1 MNLPLL
7 FWAAEETGDNRY
19 YDIALQHALKSRK
32 FLVRGDDSSYHTFYF
47 DPATGS
53 AIRGG
58 THQGYEDGST
68 WTRGQAW
75 EYTVLRWRI
84 AIRRM
89 RIFLLL
95 LKAWL
100 IIL

>member
-32 FLVRGDDSSYHTFYF
+32 FLVRGDDSSYHTF
-47 DPATGS
+47 TL
-53 AIRGG
+53 IRL
-58 THQGYEDGST
+58 
-68 WTRGQAW
+68 RGVRFVEELIKGMRMVRPGLVVKPG